1 MSQTE
6 DGPQNTEDVEGH
18 LRPDEASMFGE
29 DHPGA
34 VKPPRRTPDL
44 DEADDDV
51 EGHMQVQET
60 GRPPH
65 EMDRKRD

>member
-6 DGPQNTEDVEGH
+6 DGPQSPEDVEGH

-34 VKPPRRTPDL
+34 VKPPRRRPDQ
-44 DEADDDV
+44 DNGGDDV
-51 EGHMQVQET
+51 EGHAQMLQT
-60 GRPPH
+60 GRPAH